1 MYPQYL
7 YKNKS
12 NTSYYFGSYIPLDLL
27 HLYDGRKMF
36 RISLRCGNKVISKK
50 ICLYLFQQTE
60 TIYNQ
65 IRMGKSLTINDIK
78 EILRIEV
85 RKQIKHTQHF
95 YLGTNVF
102 DEEQKK
108 QSLEVVS
115 TRETKMKEDLS
126 GENIK
131 GYEKELDKKL
141 EGILSS
147 LDIEIE
153 TNSINYKNLRR
164 QFIQIYQL
172 RFDWIRT
179 IIKETGKF
187 DEDSFR
193 REVDEKLK
201 VSLFPDLQSNQ
212 PLPIIENYGI
222 PEPIEPYLVSSNSVE
237 VKYNKVENSKLI
249 REVVDEFLV
258 LRKGVVGEKLL
269 DEYKVLTNEFI
280 EIIGNIPVSLL
291 SKDSIRK
298 YIKTQIKLPI
308 NRRKNPRYRDLSVDE
323 IMKLKDVKPQ
333 SRVNVNK
340 CLTRLTTFMR
350 FGVSQGYIKENY
362 IDGMKIPIPKTEERK
377 KREPFS
383 PEDLVKILNPQTYL
397 GWTIDFGLKTKS
409 DKPNVVKYQ
418 NPFYW
423 SFLIGIF
430 SGMRTNETSQLR
442 IEDIVKKEN
451 VWMISIDETG
461 GKRVKTTSSIRKVPV
476 HPTLISLGFIDYVK
490 IIKSKGFD
498 RVFPELTK
506 QRDGYSQKISQHYNE
521 KFLPSIGIWE
531 KQVKVLYSTRH
542 TFINRCYNKGV
553 DRDILKSI
561 VGHEPDFTMDVYGGN
576 PFTPKQLY
584 KEISKV
590 SYSKIRW
597 NRLEVDWKKL
607 IGTNDTWW
615 EN

>member
-7 YKNKS
+7 SKNNS
-12 NTSYYFGSYIPLDLL
+12 NTSFFFRSYIPKDLL

-50 ICLYLFQQTE
+50 ICLYLYQE
-60 TIYNQ
+60 TQIIYEQ
-65 IRMGKSLTINDIK
+65 IRMGKSLSIDDIK

-102 DEEQKK
+102 DKEQTK
-108 QSLEVVS
+108 QSLDVVS

-131 GYEKELDKKL
+131 GYEKELGKKL

-147 LDIEIE
+147 LNIEIE

-164 QFIQIYQL
+164 QFIQLYLL

-179 IIKETGKF
+179 LIKETDML

-201 VSLFPDLQSNQ
+201 LGLFPDLQSNQ
-212 PLPIIENYGI
+212 PPPVSTKPPQLHQIER
-222 PEPIEPYLVSSNSVE
+222 EPYLVSSNSVE
-237 VKYNKVENSKLI
+237 VKYNKVEKSKLI

-269 DEYKVLTNEFI
+269 SEYKVLTDEFI

-298 YIKTQIKLPI
+298 YIKTLIKLPI
-308 NRRKNPRYRDLSVDE
+308 NRRKNPRYRDLSLDE
-323 IMKLKDVKPQ
+323 VMKLKDVKPQ
-333 SRVNVNK
+333 SRINVNK

-362 IDGMKIPIPKTEERK
+362 IDGMKIPISKKDERK

-383 PEDLVKILNPQTYL
+383 PEDLVKILHPKTYL
-397 GWTIDFGLKTKS
+397 DYTIDYKKISSNQHTTFTTNK
-409 DKPNVVKYQ
+409 NVKLGTPY
-418 NPFYW
+418 YW

-442 IEDIVKKEN
+442 VDDIVKEGN
-451 VWMISIDETG
+451 VWMIIIDETQ

-476 HPTLISLGFIDYVK
+476 HPTLISLGFLDYVE

-506 QRDGYSQKISQHYNE
+506 DRDGYSSKISRHYNQN
-521 KFLPSIGIWE
+521 FLPSIGVWK

-553 DRDILKSI
+553 DRDIIKEI

-576 PFTPKQLY
+576 PFTPQQLY
-584 KEISKV
+584 QGISKV
-590 SYSKIRW
+590 SYSNIRW
-597 NRLEVDWKKL
+597 NRLQVDWKKF
-607 IGTNDTWW
+607 
-615 EN
+615 

>member
-7 YKNKS
+7 SKNNS
-12 NTSYYFGSYIPLDLL
+12 NTSFFFRSYIPKDLL

-36 RISLRCGNKVISKK
+36 RISLKCVNKVISKK
-50 ICLYLFQQTE
+50 ICLYLYQQTQILYE
-60 TIYNQ
+60 Q

-102 DEEQKK
+102 DKEQTK
-108 QSLEVVS
+108 QSLDVVS

-131 GYEKELDKKL
+131 GYERELDKKL

-201 VSLFPDLQSNQ
+201 VSLFPDLQSIL
-212 PLPIIENYGI
+212 PPPIIENYNI
-222 PEPIEPYLVSSNSVE
+222 PEPREPYLVTSNSVE
-237 VKYNKVENSKLI
+237 VKYNKVEKSKLI

-269 DEYKVLTNEFI
+269 NEYKVLTDEFI

-298 YIKTQIKLPI
+298 YIKTLIKLPN
-308 NRRKNPRYRDLSVDE
+308 NRRKNPRYRDLSIDE
-323 IMKLKDVKPQ
+323 VMKLKDVTPQ
-333 SRVNVNK
+333 SRINVNK
-340 CLTRLTTFMR
+340 CLTRLTTFMK

-362 IDGMKIPIPKTEERK
+362 IDGMKIPISKKDERK

-383 PEDLVKILNPQTYL
+383 PEDLVKILNPKTYL
-397 GWTIDFGLKTKS
+397 NYTIDYKKISSNQHTTFTTNK
-409 DKPNVVKYQ
+409 NVKLS
-418 NPFYW
+418 NPYYW

-430 SGMRTNETSQLR
+430 SGMRTNEISQLR
-442 IEDIVKKEN
+442 IDDIVKEGN
-451 VWMISIDETG
+451 VWMIIIDETQ

-476 HPTLISLGFIDYVK
+476 HPKLIKSLGFLDYVE

-498 RVFPELTK
+498 RIFPELTK
-506 QRDGYSQKISQHYNE
+506 DRDGYSSKISRHYNQN
-521 KFLPSIGIWE
+521 FLPSIGVWK

-553 DRDILKSI
+553 DRDIIKEI
-561 VGHEPDFTMDVYGGN
+561 VGHEPDFTMDTYGGN
-576 PFTPKQLY
+576 PFTPTQLY
-584 KEISKV
+584 QGISKV
-590 SYSKIRW
+590 SYSDIRW
-597 NRLEVDWKKL
+597 NRLEVDWKNV
-607 IGTNDTWW
+607 IG
-615 EN
+615 